1 MMRPTAILGFLMLT
15 GCAAPAPL
23 QPGPW
28 PPPSGALRLVID
40 TDAANEVD
48 DQHALALALGFPERI
63 TLEGLVAAHL
73 GEKQGLD
80 GVQKSY
86 DEILEVL
93 RRSPKTP
100 KLPVLHGNAP
110 LNDRD
115 PAPSSEGVRF
125 IIERARAG
133 TPEDPLWL
141 VLLGP
146 VTDAVAA
153 LAEAPDIAD
162 RMIVFWHSRSQ
173 WPTYCRNFNAKNDPR
188 AARRIF
194 ELPSRLILF
203 DTGAQILIPPVDSA
217 RRLAPLGPL
226 GAFLHESRSR
236 NSYVASPTKGL
247 FDLGDIAVLID
258 PSCGAWERSAAP
270 GVTDDLSYD
279 FNRSRGSLIRIRD
292 IDPARSVD
300 LLEEALR
307 RLRP

>member
-1 MMRPTAILGFLMLT
+1 MRPALILASLLLGA
-15 GCAAPAPL
+15 CAGPAAL
-23 QPGPW
+23 QAGPW
-28 PPPSGALRLVID
+28 PPPQGPLRLVID

-63 TLEGLVAAHL
+63 RLEGLVAAHL
-73 GEKQGLD
+73 GAKFGLD

-86 DEILEVL
+86 DEIQEVL

-110 LNDRD
+110 LKSRT
-115 PAPSSEGVRF
+115 PGALSEGVRF
-125 IIERARAG
+125 IIDRARAG
-133 TPEDPLWL
+133 SPEDPLWL

-153 LAEAPDIAD
+153 LTEAPDIAD
-162 RMIVFWHSRSQ
+162 RMIVFWHGRSR
-173 WPTYCRNFNAKNDPR
+173 WPTYCRNFNAKNDPL
-188 AARRIF
+188 AARLIF
-194 ELPSRLILF
+194 ELPSRFILF
-203 DTGAQILIPPVDSA
+203 DTGAQILIPPVESA

-236 NSYVASPTKGL
+236 NAYVASPTKGI

-258 PSCGAWERSAAP
+258 PSCGTWERTAAP
-270 GVTDDLSYD
+270 EVREDLSYD
-279 FNRSRGSLIRIRD
+279 FNRSRGDLIRIRD
-292 IDPARSVD
+292 IDPVRSVD

-307 RLRP
+307 QLRP